1 LAYAFMAFV
10 HQTEAFF
17 VVAALAGVG
26 WTMSASELWVA
37 AQRAMPSWARGRL
50 NATFITISQGAMI
63 LGGVTWGLA
72 ASIAGV
78 SHTLLGAAVL
88 FLASL
93 LLARRL
99 SINLAANLEE
109 RASGDLSSRVKPKED
124 VSIALTRK
132 LLAA

>member
-1 LAYAFMAFV
+1 MALV
-10 HQTEAFF
+10 RQTEVFF

-50 NATFITISQGAMI
+50 NATFITISQGAMV

>member
-1 LAYAFMAFV
+1 MV
-10 HQTEAFF
+10 
-17 VVAALAGVG
+17 
-26 WTMSASELWVA
+26 
-37 AQRAMPSWARGRL
+37 
-50 NATFITISQGAMI
+50 